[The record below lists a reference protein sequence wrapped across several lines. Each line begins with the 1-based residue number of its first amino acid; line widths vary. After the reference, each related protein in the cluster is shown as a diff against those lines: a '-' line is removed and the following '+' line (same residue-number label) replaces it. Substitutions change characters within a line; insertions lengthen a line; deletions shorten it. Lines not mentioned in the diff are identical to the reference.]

1 MTVNAL
7 TAATDVVIP
16 AQADILSLQ
25 GIDALA
31 DTIKVVRKYCNRQLK
46 VRGILLTRYNPRSVL
61 TAEVTKLM
69 QAVAKRIGVKLYTA
83 TIREAIAIKEAQIQ
97 QQSLFTYAPKAK
109 VTADYRA
116 FIEEL
121 QEDIQKG

>member
-1 MTVNAL
+1 
-7 TAATDVVIP
+7 
-16 AQADILSLQ
+16 
-25 GIDALA
+25 
-31 DTIKVVRKYCNRQLK
+31 
-46 VRGILLTRYNPRSVL
+46 
-61 TAEVTKLM
+61 M
-69 QAVAKRIGVKLYTA
+69 QAVAERIGVKLYTA